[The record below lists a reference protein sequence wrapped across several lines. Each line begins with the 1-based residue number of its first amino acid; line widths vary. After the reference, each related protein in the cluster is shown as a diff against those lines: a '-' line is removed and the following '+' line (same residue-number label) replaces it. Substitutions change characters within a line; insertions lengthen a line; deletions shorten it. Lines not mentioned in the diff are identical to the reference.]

1 MSTPNHPADP
11 SQPDDTARADAAPL
25 TPSQQPAP
33 SQQAGTGQQAD
44 AGYQPPTGSYQPAP
58 GADVTPPQ
66 GYPGNAVERHL
77 PPQQHT
83 TPYGY
88 ATSPHARYDGRP
100 AQAHLTDVRYGQ
112 QSQQPNGQAGYG
124 HSGYGQAGYGQQGY
138 GQQPPAGFG
147 QYQQGQ
153 QWPYGQLP
161 PGAQTIPQPPT
172 PSGAAPKRKQPIGW
186 IIAAATAATVISM
199 VAGGLGL
206 TALTT
211 GALQNIAASSQTTEV
226 APDQGGQSFR
236 APGNQAS
243 PQQATPDAA
252 VANTRS
258 ATAAESVGVVDID
271 TELAYQGAAAA
282 GTGMVLTSDGQIL
295 TNNHVVAGATSIVV
309 TVVSTGQEYTA
320 RVIGTDATN
329 DVALLQLDGASGLD
343 TVAIDDD
350 GVAVGDAVTGVG
362 NAGGT
367 GGTPSAADGSV
378 TALDQSI
385 TVQDETTG
393 AGKQLTGLI
402 QTDADIQSGDSGG
415 PLYDAEGEVVGIDT
429 AASSGGT
436 EIDGFAIPIDDALSI
451 VDQIR
456 TGVETETV
464 SVGYPAFIGIG
475 LASAG
480 NGAAQTVAGAVVG
493 SVIENTPAATIGLTA
508 GDVIT
513 SLNGVAIDSAQTLT
527 ATMATLEPGQTVSIT
542 WTTAAGTSQTA
553 EVTLIEGPVG

>member
-1 MSTPNHPADP
+1 MSTPNHPIEPGP
-11 SQPDDTARADAAPL
+11 SDAAARNAAAQNAAAPT
-25 TPSQQPAP
+25 TPGQQP
-33 SQQAGTGQQAD
+33 D

-58 GADVTPPQ
+58 GTDVTPPA

-88 ATSPHARYDGRP
+88 ATSPHPRYDGRP

-112 QSQQPNGQAGYG
+112 QAPTGF
-124 HSGYGQAGYGQQGY
+124 
-138 GQQPPAGFG
+138 GFG
-147 QYQQGQ
+147 QQQGQ
-153 QWPYGQLP
+153 QWQYGQLP

-172 PSGAAPKRKQPIGW
+172 PYGSAPKKKQPIGW

-206 TALTT
+206 ASLTT
-211 GALQNIAASSQTTEV
+211 GALQNIASSAQTTEV

-236 APGNQAS
+236 APGNQGA

-282 GTGMVLTSDGQIL
+282 GTGMILTSDGQIL

-309 TVVSTGQEYTA
+309 TVVSTGKEYTA

-378 TALDQSI
+378 TALEQSI

-393 AGKQLTGLI
+393 EGKQLTGLI

-493 SVIENTPAATIGLTA
+493 SVIENTPAATIGLAA

-527 ATMATLEPGQTVSIT
+527 ATMATLEPGQTVSLT
-542 WTTAAGTSQTA
+542 WTTAAGVSQTA
-553 EVTLIEGPVG
+553 DVTLIEGPVA

>member
-1 MSTPNHPADP
+1 MSTPNHPIEPGQSD
-11 SQPDDTARADAAPL
+11 DAAQNADGPT
-25 TPSQQPAP
+25 TP
-33 SQQAGTGQQAD
+33 GQQAEPGHRPD

-58 GADVTPPQ
+58 GTDVTPPV

-112 QSQQPNGQAGYG
+112 QA
-124 HSGYGQAGYGQQGY
+124 Y
-138 GQQPPAGFG
+138 GQQPPSGFGFG
-147 QYQQGQ
+147 QQQQGQ
-153 QWPYGQLP
+153 QWQYGQLP
-161 PGAQTIPQPPT
+161 PGAQTIPQPPN
-172 PSGAAPKRKQPIGW
+172 PSGAVPKRKQPIGW

-206 TALTT
+206 ASLTA
-211 GALQNIAASSQTTEV
+211 GAFQNIAASAQTTEV
-226 APDQGGQSFR
+226 VPDPGGQSFR
-236 APGNQAS
+236 APGNEGA

-282 GTGMVLTSDGQIL
+282 GTGMILTSDGQIL

-309 TVVSTGQEYTA
+309 TVVSTGQKYTA

-393 AGKQLTGLI
+393 EGKQLSGLI

-456 TGVETETV
+456 SGVETETV

-480 NGAAQTVAGAVVG
+480 NGAAQTVVGAVVG
-493 SVIENTPAATIGLTA
+493 SVIENTPAATIGLAA

-527 ATMATLEPGQTVSIT
+527 ATMATLEPGQTVSLT
-542 WTTAAGTSQTA
+542 WTTAAGASQTA
-553 EVTLIEGPVG
+553 DVTLIEGPVA

>member
-1 MSTPNHPADP
+1 MNQ
-11 SQPDDTARADAAPL
+11 QPDPNQPEPEASRPDA
-25 TPSQQPAP
+25 TPDVAST
-33 SQQAGTGQQAD
+33 TGD
-44 AGYQPPTGSYQPAP
+44 GYQQPTGSYQPSSE
-58 GADVTPPQ
+58 ADVRPSA
-66 GYPGNAVERHL
+66 GYPGGAVVRRAPEQ
-77 PPQQHT
+77 PT

-88 ATSPHARYDGRP
+88 ATAPHARYDGRP
-100 AQAHLTDVRYGQ
+100 QAHLTDVRYGQ
-112 QSQQPNGQAGYG
+112 PQPGAQNPYVGAP
-124 HSGYGQAGYGQQGY
+124 S
-138 GQQPPAGFG
+138 GQQPYVSAAFG
-147 QYQQGQ
+147 QHQQGQ
-153 QWPYGQLP
+153 QWQYGQLP
-161 PGAQTIPQPPT
+161 PGAQTIPQPPY
-172 PSGAAPKRKQPIGW
+172 PAGAAPKKQPIGW
-186 IIAAATAATVISM
+186 IIAAATAATVIGLVS
-199 VAGGLGL
+199 GGLGL
-206 TALTT
+206 ASLAA
-211 GALQNIAASSQTTEV
+211 GAFQSVAASSQTTEV
-226 APDQGGQSFR
+226 VPDQGGQSFSG
-236 APGNQAS
+236 PGQQTA
-243 PQQATPDAA
+243 PQQTTPDAA
-252 VANTRS
+252 VADTRA
-258 ATAAESVGVVDID
+258 ATAAESVGVVDIQ

-329 DVALLQLDGASGLD
+329 DVTLLQLDGASGLD
-343 TVAIDDD
+343 TVSVDDD

-367 GGTPSAADGSV
+367 GGTPSAAEGSV
-378 TALDQSI
+378 TALDQDI

-436 EIDGFAIPIDDALSI
+436 EIDGFAIPIDHALSI

-464 SVGYPAFIGIG
+464 SIGYPAFIGIG

-480 NGAAQTVAGAVVG
+480 NGATQTVAGAVVG
-493 SVIENTPAATIGLTA
+493 SVIENTPAATIGLAA

-527 ATMATLEPGQTVSIT
+527 ATMATLQPGQTVSIT
-542 WTTAAGTSQTA
+542 WTTAAGASQSA
-553 EVTLIEGPVG
+553 QVTLIEGPVS